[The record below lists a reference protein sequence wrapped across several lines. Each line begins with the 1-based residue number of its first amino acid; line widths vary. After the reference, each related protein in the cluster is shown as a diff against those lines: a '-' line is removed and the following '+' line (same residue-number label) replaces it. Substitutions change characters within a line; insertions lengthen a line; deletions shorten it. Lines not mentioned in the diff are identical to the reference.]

1 MSWAAERFLAG
12 RCVYQYEALPMTQLP
27 TTRFTLLARL
37 GEPANQAAWEEFV
50 AVYEP
55 AVYGFAR
62 KKGLQ
67 DADARDLCQDVLRA
81 VSLAIERWT
90 PDPARGSFRAWMFR
104 IARNMLINF
113 VASGKRR
120 VRGAG
125 DSAVQQALAE
135 LPARKSGDSEL
146 YETEY
151 RRQLFVWAAGEVQNE
166 FAASTWQAFW
176 RTAIEGREI
185 KTVASEL
192 DMTTG
197 AVYIARS
204 RVIARLRERIE
215 EFEQDRP

>member
-1 MSWAAERFLAG
+1 
-12 RCVYQYEALPMTQLP
+12 MTQLP

-81 VSLAIERWT
+81 VSLAIQRWS
-90 PDPARGSFRAWMFR
+90 PDPNRGSFRAWMFR

-113 VASGKRR
+113 VTSGKRR
-120 VRGAG
+120 AAGAG

-135 LPARKSGDSEL
+135 AQARKNGDSAL
-146 YETEY
+146 YEAEY
-151 RRQLFVWAAGEVQNE
+151 RRQLFVWAADAVRGE
-166 FAASTWQAFW
+166 FADSTWQAFW
-176 RTAIEGREI
+176 RTAVEGQEI
-185 KTVASEL
+185 KMAAAEL
-192 DMTTG
+192 NISTG

-215 EFEQDRP
+215 EFEREG

>member
-1 MSWAAERFLAG
+1 
-12 RCVYQYEALPMTQLP
+12 MTQLP

-37 GEPANQAAWEEFV
+37 VEPANQAAWEEFV

-81 VSLAIERWT
+81 VSLAIQRWS
-90 PDPARGSFRAWMFR
+90 PDPNRGSFRAWMFR

-120 VRGAG
+120 VAGAG
-125 DSAVQQALAE
+125 DSAVQQALVEA
-135 LPARKSGDSEL
+135 PARKNGDSEL

-151 RRQLFVWAAGEVQNE
+151 RRQLFVWAAGEVEGE
-166 FAASTWQAFW
+166 FTASTWQAFW
-176 RTAIEGREI
+176 RTAIEGRDT

-192 DMTTG
+192 DMTAG

-215 EFEQDRP
+215 VFEREA

>member
-1 MSWAAERFLAG
+1 M
-12 RCVYQYEALPMTQLP
+12 PQLP

-37 GEPANQAAWEEFV
+37 GEPANQLAWEEFV

-81 VSLAIERWT
+81 VALAIERWA
-90 PDPARGSFRAWMFR
+90 PDPERGSFRAWMFR

-113 VASGKRR
+113 CASRQR
-120 VRGAG
+120 QVRGTG
-125 DSAVQQALAE
+125 DSSVQRALADV
-135 LPARKSGDSEL
+135 PARTSGDAAL
-146 YETEY
+146 YEAEY
-151 RRQLFVWAAGEVQNE
+151 RRQLFVWAAGEVQGE

-176 RTAIEGREI
+176 RTAIEERET
-185 KTVASEL
+185 KAVAAEL
-192 DMTTG
+192 GMSTG

-215 EFEQDRP
+215 EFEQARE

>member
-1 MSWAAERFLAG
+1 M
-12 RCVYQYEALPMTQLP
+12 PQLP

-81 VSLAIERWT
+81 VSLAIERWA

-113 VASGKRR
+113 CASRR
-120 VRGAG
+120 RQIRGTG
-125 DSAVQQALAE
+125 DSSVQRALAD
-135 LPARKSGDSEL
+135 LPAGNGDAAL
-146 YETEY
+146 YEGEY
-151 RRQLFVWAAGEVQNE
+151 RRQLFVWAAGEVQGE

-176 RTAIEGREI
+176 QTAIEGQET
-185 KTVASEL
+185 KAVAADLGIS
-192 DMTTG
+192 TG

-215 EFEQDRP
+215 EFEREG

>member
-1 MSWAAERFLAG
+1 MPE
-12 RCVYQYEALPMTQLP
+12 LP

-37 GEPANQAAWEEFV
+37 QEPANQAAWEEFV

-81 VSLAIERWT
+81 VALAIERWN
-90 PDPARGSFRAWMFR
+90 PDPRRGSFRAWMFR

-113 VASGKRR
+113 CTHRR
-120 VRGAG
+120 RHVRGTG
-125 DSAVQQALAE
+125 DSAVQQALAD
-135 LPARKSGDSEL
+135 LPSQKNGDSAL
-146 YETEY
+146 YEDEY
-151 RRQLFVWAAGEVQNE
+151 RRQLFVWAAGEVRNE

-176 RTAIEGREI
+176 QTAVEGRET
-185 KTVASEL
+185 KAVAAEL
-192 DMTTG
+192 GISAG

-204 RVIARLRERIE
+204 RVIARLRQRIE
-215 EFEQDRP
+215 EFERGAV

>member
-1 MSWAAERFLAG
+1 MPE
-12 RCVYQYEALPMTQLP
+12 LP

-37 GEPANQAAWEEFV
+37 QEPANQLAWAEFV

-81 VSLAIERWT
+81 VALAIERWD
-90 PDPARGSFRAWMFR
+90 PDPRRGSFRGWMFR

-113 VASGKRR
+113 CTSRGRH
-120 VRGAG
+120 VRGTG
-125 DSAVQQALAE
+125 DSAVHEALAE
-135 LPARKSGDSEL
+135 LPGEKNGDSAL
-146 YETEY
+146 YEAEY
-151 RRQLFVWAAGEVQNE
+151 RRQLFVWAAAEVRDE
-166 FAASTWQAFW
+166 FAPSTWQAFW
-176 RTAIEGREI
+176 QTAVDGRET
-185 KTVASEL
+185 KSVAAEL
-192 DMTTG
+192 GISAG

-215 EFEQDRP
+215 EFESGAA

>member
-1 MSWAAERFLAG
+1 M
-12 RCVYQYEALPMTQLP
+12 PQLP

-37 GEPANQAAWEEFV
+37 AEPTNQLAWEEFV

-81 VSLAIERWT
+81 VALAIERWA

-113 VASGKRR
+113 CASRKRR
-120 VRGAG
+120 GTGTG

-135 LPARKSGDSEL
+135 LPARGGDDTAL
-146 YETEY
+146 YQAEY

-166 FAASTWQAFW
+166 FAASTWQAF
-176 RTAIEGREI
+176 
-185 KTVASEL
+185 
-192 DMTTG
+192 
-197 AVYIARS
+197 
-204 RVIARLRERIE
+204 
-215 EFEQDRP
+215 